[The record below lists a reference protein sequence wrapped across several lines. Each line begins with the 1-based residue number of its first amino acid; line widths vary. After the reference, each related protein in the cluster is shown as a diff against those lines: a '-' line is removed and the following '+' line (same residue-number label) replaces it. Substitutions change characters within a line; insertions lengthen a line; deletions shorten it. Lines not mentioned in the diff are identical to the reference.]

1 LIISNKINYLFR
13 LKLTEK
19 KIHILYLNNNYI
31 KMLYLSTFI
40 AKIVLLF
47 CGLVGNMIGLLVFA
61 RKSIDKKIKT
71 KRIYQALL
79 FIDSVFLF
87 SQVLEDSLDSLN
99 IKLSHMSIIA
109 CKLRGYWNF
118 SIGAIT
124 IWYLVFITIER
135 YLQIKFNH
143 FKLLQQKNFQRL
155 IIILVSVY
163 SLVAYSPFAIFY
175 SITTD
180 YDSTLNETYI
190 YCYFEDTYVEFVMFT
205 FDTINA
211 SVLPFVIIT
220 IFSCLLIYTVISSR
234 IRAMRMRSSSEKNKL
249 LKDIRISISILIINL
264 TILLTLPIQ
273 IANYF
278 FSDLDPFLYDICCCV
293 MYSYYCL
300 DAYILYIINSNFR
313 NEFDLMLSLK

>member
-1 LIISNKINYLFR
+1 
-13 LKLTEK
+13 
-19 KIHILYLNNNYI
+19 
-31 KMLYLSTFI
+31 MLYLSTFI